1 MMEKELLLSA
11 RGICK
16 AFGPTRALIDV
27 DFDLRRGE
35 IHGLIGE
42 NGSGKSTFSSIV
54 AGAQPCDSGN
64 FQLKGQDYMP
74 KNMVD
79 AQNHGVGMIVQEQGT
94 IGNISV
100 ASNVFT
106 GRLEEFSKFGFIN
119 MKAVTKRAQ
128 EILNEIG
135 AGDINAA
142 SLTATLNF
150 EDRKIVEIARV
161 MVADPDILIVD
172 ETTTALAMK
181 GRKIL
186 YDLIERFRANNKAV
200 IFISHDLDEL
210 MSVCS
215 IVTVLR
221 DGRIIQSLAGEE
233 ITQNNM
239 RKLMVGRELS
249 DHYFREDYECT
260 YGEEVVLD
268 AKQIT
273 YGSFTNVDLQ
283 LHKSEILGLCGLSD
297 CGMHE
302 LGKVLFGIEKPITG
316 RVTLPQLNKDA
327 EVTSPSFAVT
337 HGMGY
342 LSKDRDRESVILNAS
357 ILENIEM
364 PSLGR
369 LAGAFGYIS
378 TRSEKKLA
386 QEQIDVLKIKCR
398 DSKQRLTELSGGNK
412 QKVVFSK
419 WLGCKSDILIL
430 DCATRG
436 IDVGVK
442 AAIYQLLEE
451 MKAEGKSIVLIS
463 EELPEM
469 IGMCDRMLVMK
480 DGKITA
486 EFRRSADL
494 TEADII
500 KYMIGSVE
508 SNAC

>member
-1 MMEKELLLSA
+1 MGKELLLSA

-27 DFDLRRGE
+27 DFDLYRGE
-35 IHGLIGE
+35 VHGLIGE

-64 FQLKGQDYMP
+64 FYLKGHEYMP

-79 AQNHGVGMIVQEQGT
+79 AQNHGIGMIVQEQGT

-106 GRLEEFSKFGFIN
+106 GRLEEFTKFGFLN
-119 MKAVTKRAQ
+119 MKNVTRRAQ
-128 EILNEIG
+128 EILNDIG
-135 AGDINAA
+135 AEDINAGT
-142 SLTATLNF
+142 LTAMLNF

-172 ETTTALAMK
+172 ETTTALAIK

-186 YDLIERFRANNKAV
+186 YELIDRFKKNNKAV

-210 MSVCS
+210 MEVCNK
-215 IVTVLR
+215 VTVLR
-221 DGRIIQSLAGEE
+221 DGRIVKSLEGKE
-233 ITQNNM
+233 ITQDNM
-239 RKLMVGRELS
+239 RRLMIGRELS
-249 DHYFREDYECT
+249 EHYFREDFTCSYKEN
-260 YGEEVVLD
+260 VVLS
-268 AKQIT
+268 AEQIT
-273 YGSFTNVDLQ
+273 FGSFTNLNLQ
-283 LHKSEILGLCGLSD
+283 LHESEILGICGLSD

-316 RVTLPQLNKDA
+316 KVSLPQLGEN
-327 EVTSPSFAVT
+327 VTVKNPHFAVK

-342 LSKDRDRESVILNAS
+342 LSKDRDRESVILNAT

-364 PSLGR
+364 PSLDR
-369 LAGAFGYIS
+369 LTGPLGYIS
-378 TRSEKKLA
+378 SKKEKALA
-386 QEQIDVLKIKCR
+386 QEQIDILKIKCR
-398 DSKQRLTELSGGNK
+398 NSGQRLTELSGGNK

-419 WLGCKSDILIL
+419 WLGCNSKILIL

-451 MKAEGKSIVLIS
+451 MKAEGKSIILIS

-480 DGKITA
+480 DGNITA
-486 EFRRSADL
+486 EFKRSETL
-494 TEADII
+494 TEADFI

-508 SNAC
+508 KDEQ